1 MAVDT
6 LKQDQL
12 EPPKVKLINDPRA
25 RALFFQI
32 LVLGSVLI
40 LGGIIVNNTMANLAS
55 QGIASGFG
63 FLNTTAGFAIGYSP
77 FVGYSEEN
85 TYG

>member
-6 LKQDQL
+6 TKQDQL

-40 LGGIIVNNTMANLAS
+40 LGGIIVNNTMANS
-55 QGIASGFG
+55 SKP
-63 FLNTTAGFAIGYSP
+63 GYCIRFWVPKHHGRFCHWLQSIRWI
-77 FVGYSEEN
+77 
-85 TYG
+85 